1 MDRRQFLGRAA
12 GTVAGAGAIGWLGH
26 YFLGQPVWAGDD
38 AAKDAIAAMGNVA
51 DAYRRAHGLGRP
63 LLVLV
68 IPKNDEQKR
77 GRGHVFGEA
86 LNHGDKGFYL
96 DLALC
101 EIVCA
106 PVPEITKQLKG
117 AKVKGEPLMLL
128 VETEGAT
135 ARIVPV
141 DADARYEG
149 VYRDGIDKADGAAKQ
164 RIEKVAAALRS
175 AVAPSRETLAS
186 RAALAEK
193 RLPAEDVQ
201 AIRDAL
207 AAKTE
212 GSDDLLDR
220 GAAIVRF
227 AAEDPEAMKPAL
239 LDRLAALAKK
249 RVTAGPPAGAK
260 WAKECGC
267 GTDVEGEEPEAVACG
282 MGFVPEISQRF
293 LWFFTKKR

>member
-1 MDRRQFLGRAA
+1 MDRRQFLGKAA

-26 YFLGQPVWAGDD
+26 YFLGQPAWAEDD
-38 AAKDAIAAMGNVA
+38 ATKDAIAAMGNVSE
-51 DAYRRAHGLGRP
+51 AYVRAYSLGKP

-68 IPKNDEQKR
+68 IPKGDEQKR

-86 LNHGDKGFYL
+86 LNHGGKGLYL

-101 EIVCA
+101 ELVCA
-106 PVPEITKQLKG
+106 PVAQVTKQLKDV
-117 AKVKGEPLMLL
+117 KVKGEPLMLL
-128 VETEGAT
+128 VETGGTT
-135 ARIVPV
+135 AGVVPV
-141 DADARYEG
+141 DADIRYEDVG
-149 VYRDGIDKADGAAKQ
+149 YDKMDKADEAAKQ
-164 RIEKVAAALRS
+164 RVEKVAAALREV
-175 AVAPSRETLAS
+175 VAPTRDALAS

-193 RLPAEDVQ
+193 RLPAADVN

-207 AAKTE
+207 AGKTK

-220 GAAIVRF
+220 GAAIVRL
-227 AAEDPEAMKPAL
+227 AAEDPEAGKPAI
-239 LDRLAALAKK
+239 LDRLAAVAEK
-249 RVTAGPPAGAK
+249 RVTGAPPPGAK

-293 LWFFTKKR
+293 LWFFTK

>member
-12 GTVAGAGAIGWLGH
+12 GTVAGAGTIAWLGH
-26 YFLGQPVWAGDD
+26 YFLGEPAWAGDD

-51 DAYRRAHGLGRP
+51 DAYRRAHGLGKP

-86 LNHGDKGFYL
+86 LNHADQGLYL

-106 PVPEITKQLKG
+106 PVLEITKQLKG
-117 AKVKGEPLMLL
+117 VKIKGEPLMLL
-128 VETEGAT
+128 VETEADA
-135 ARIVPV
+135 ARVVPV
-141 DADARYEG
+141 DADARYEN
-149 VYRDGIDKADGAAKQ
+149 VYEIDKAEEAAKQ
-164 RIEKVAAALRS
+164 RIEKVAAALRA
-175 AVAPSRETLAS
+175 AVAPNREMLAA

-201 AIRDAL
+201 AIRNTL
-207 AAKTE
+207 AAKIKW
-212 GSDDLLDR
+212 SDTLIDR
-220 GAAIVRF
+220 GAAIVRLV
-227 AAEDPEAMKPAL
+227 AEDPNATAPAL
-239 LDRLAALAKK
+239 LERLAAIVEK
-249 RVTAGPPAGAK
+249 RITAAPPPGAK

-267 GTDVEGEEPEAVACG
+267 GTEVEGGEPEAVACG

-293 LWFFTKKR
+293 LWFFTK